1 MVALL
6 YMKWSEG
13 RTSIF
18 GVQSAAGKRRAARQA
33 AALDKVDSSDEKSKE
48 VETPIDEDRQF
59 ASHV

>member
-1 MVALL
+1 MMALF

-13 RTSIF
+13 RTSFF
-18 GVQSAAGKRRAARQA
+18 GVQSAAGKRRAARRET
-33 AALDKVDSSDEKSKE
+33 LGKVDSYDDKSKE